1 MVAYAGPWRVAD
13 ALDVLL
19 AQINAAAPK
28 RSKASD
34 GSVADDEHEQSS
46 DHYPKVLPG
55 LGPTPTVTARDFTH
69 DPGDGADMG
78 VIAEALRLSRDRRL
92 KYVIFNRRIF
102 SATASP
108 WVWVWR
114 PYVGDNPHDKH
125 VHVSV
130 VASAAADDGSL
141 WEIGADM
148 TPDQAKMLE
157 ATNARVLA
165 LLGMA
170 PTHKTSWSDGNPNGV
185 EQVKLVQ
192 QLNAMDARVAA
203 LAARVE
209 ALGAA
214 EAARDAADAQRDAD
228 LRMLLE
234 QHASGQL
241 SAEAVVQRMGDL
253 LTGTAPQG

>member
-1 MVAYAGPWRVAD
+1 MAYAGTWRVVD

-19 AQINAAAPK
+19 AQINAAAPG

-34 GSVADDEHEQSS
+34 GSIADDEHEESS

-55 LGPTPTVTARDFTH
+55 LGSIPTVTARDFTH
-69 DPGDGADMG
+69 DPGDGADMA
-78 VIAEALRLSRDRRL
+78 VIAEALRLSRDPRI
-92 KYVIFNRRIF
+92 KYVIFSRRIF
-102 SATASP
+102 SATTSP
-108 WVWVWR
+108 WVWR
-114 PYVGDNPHDKH
+114 PYGGDNPHTAH
-125 VHVSV
+125 AHVSV
-130 VASAAADDGSL
+130 VASAVADDVSL
-141 WEIGADM
+141 WEIGTDM

-165 LLGMA
+165 LLDMQPA
-170 PTHKTSWSDGNPNGV
+170 HKTSWSDANPNGI
-185 EQVKLVQ
+185 EQVDLVQ

-214 EAARDAADAQRDAD
+214 EAARDGADAQRDAD

-253 LTGTAPQG
+253 LSGQA